1 MGRFGCMTSLIWLW
15 CQRPLLGVDMFE
27 EYTEAEKGFGRLWVE
42 KIEPGLGLYGPEYEQ
57 KRRNS
62 NFAWGVLAATG
73 VVLYIF
79 FSFFAS
85 EKPTPP
91 ELLTFLGICVV
102 GGGLAI
108 FLAWP
113 FIKLKEKYAEFLQ
126 GVVAEHFGHV
136 FKKPEDDNA
145 ARETA
150 HRLNDMKMVYK
161 TGTRKYTNNYLG
173 QYRDCDINM
182 FNLEITESSSTG
194 KGQSKT
200 SYNYWIVEI
209 AVPVD
214 FQGEV
219 QIRRDYG
226 RILNKARNLS
236 VKGKQVK
243 FSHEAFEKKYEVY
256 AEDPDLA
263 YQLISPAFCNNLL
276 AIDALLPR
284 GWFGRRRPITGLFQN
299 GKFALVVNDFGDVF
313 ETDSVAPTEVENAAR
328 RIIARMN
335 LPLEIVDYLHGDR

>member
-1 MGRFGCMTSLIWLW
+1 
-15 CQRPLLGVDMFE
+15 MFE
-27 EYTEAEKGFGRLWVE
+27 EYTEAEKGFGRLWAE
-42 KIEPGLGLYGPEYEQ
+42 KIEPGLALYGPEYEQ

-136 FKKPEDDNA
+136 FNKPEDDNA

-150 HRLNDMKMVYK
+150 HRLNDMKMVHK
-161 TGTRKYTNNYLG
+161 TGTRKYTNHYLG
-173 QYRDCDINM
+173 LYRDCDINM
-182 FNLEITESSSTG
+182 FNLEITERSNTG

-209 AVPVD
+209 AVPAA
-214 FQGEV
+214 FEGEV

-226 RILNKARNLS
+226 RIINKARNFS

-243 FSHEAFEKKYEVY
+243 FPHEAFEKKYEVY
-256 AEDPDLA
+256 AEDAELA
-263 YQLISPAFCNNLL
+263 YQLISPAFCDNLL

-299 GKFALVVNDFGDVF
+299 GKFALVVNNFGDVF
-313 ETDSVAPTEVENAAR
+313 ENESVAPAEVENAAR